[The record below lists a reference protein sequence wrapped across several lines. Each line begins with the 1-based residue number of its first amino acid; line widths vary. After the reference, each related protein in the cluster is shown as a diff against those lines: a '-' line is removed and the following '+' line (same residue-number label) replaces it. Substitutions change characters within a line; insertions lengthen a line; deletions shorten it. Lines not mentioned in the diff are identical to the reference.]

1 MDAREAA
8 RNALG
13 CELEARPGERM
24 TVICDAEKGPVGQAF
39 AGAGLDIGLY
49 TRLVMLPEDKSPRK
63 EIPPILE
70 AAVIEGRP
78 DIFVNLMR
86 GGSDETPFRIA
97 LTRLEKRRRVR
108 LGHCPGITLDMLT
121 EGALALTAEEYRTLQ
136 DTAVELLSVCQGA
149 TGVTIRNPEGT
160 NIHFSVAGRDF
171 FTDTKLNWQTLKW
184 MNLPVGEVIVGPDE
198 SSAEGAIVCT
208 TAVGG
213 VGLLRKPIT
222 LDVKGGNVQRVHCAD
237 ASAEASVLKA
247 QSIDPW
253 ASMIGEFAFG
263 LNTRARMMEEFL
275 ETEKMA
281 GTVHVAFGN
290 NADYPGGRNL
300 SRTHMDFLISA
311 PTVILEIGAAKK
323 VVVKDGKFVYK
334 RGD

>member
-1 MDAREAA
+1 MDARTAA

-13 CELEARPGERM
+13 CVLEARKGEKIM
-24 TVICDAEKGPVGQAF
+24 VICDEEKRPVGEAF
-39 AGAGLDIGLY
+39 AQAALDMGLC
-49 TRLVMLPEDKSPRK
+49 TRLVMLQNEKAARK
-63 EIPPILE
+63 EIPPELE

-86 GGSDETPFRIA
+86 GSSDETPFRIS
-97 LTRLEKRRRVR
+97 LTRLEKRRRAR

-121 EGALALTAEEYRTLQ
+121 DGALALAADEYRTLQ
-136 DTAVELLSVCQGA
+136 ETAVELLSVCQGA

-160 NIHFSVAGRDF
+160 DIHFSVAGREF
-171 FTDTKLNWQTLKW
+171 FTDTKLNWETLKW
-184 MNLPVGEVIVGPDE
+184 MNLPVGEVIVGPVE
-198 SSAEGAIVCT
+198 TSAEGSLVCT

-213 VGLLRKPIT
+213 VGLLKRPVT
-222 LDVKGGNVQRVHCAD
+222 LEVKGGKVQDVRCAD
-237 ASAEASVLKA
+237 ASAKASVLNA
-247 QSIDPW
+247 QSIDGW
-253 ASMIGEFAFG
+253 APRIGEFAFG
-263 LNTRARMMEEFL
+263 LNTHARMMNEFL

-290 NADYPGGRNL
+290 NADYPGGKNL
-300 SRTHMDFLISA
+300 SRTHMDFLIAA

-334 RGD
+334 